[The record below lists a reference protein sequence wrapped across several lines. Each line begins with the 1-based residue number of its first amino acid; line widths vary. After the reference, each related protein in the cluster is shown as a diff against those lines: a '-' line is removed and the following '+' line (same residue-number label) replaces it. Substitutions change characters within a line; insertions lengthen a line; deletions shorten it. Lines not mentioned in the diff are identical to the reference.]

1 MGKKRLNNYTFG
13 FIRIVFVPITVES
26 LDFVVTIFAEFV
38 STYHLSNPRRFAP
51 TKFND
56 SKALNAVKFQ
66 FEKKL
71 VRLFTLNLI
80 NI

>member
-1 MGKKRLNNYTFG
+1 MGKQRLNNYTFG
-13 FIRIVFVPITVES
+13 FISIVFVPITVES
-26 LDFVVTIFAEFV
+26 LYFVVKFFAEFV
-38 STYHLSNPRRFAP
+38 GTYHLSNPRRFAP

-56 SKALNAVKFQ
+56 SKALNAVKLQ

-71 VRLFTLNLI
+71 VRLFTFILI